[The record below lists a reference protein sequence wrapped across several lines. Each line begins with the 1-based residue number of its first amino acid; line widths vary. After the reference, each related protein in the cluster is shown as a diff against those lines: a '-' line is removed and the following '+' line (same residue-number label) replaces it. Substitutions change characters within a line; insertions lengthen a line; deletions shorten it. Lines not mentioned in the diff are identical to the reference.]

1 MGLKC
6 EFYTASSLPYTR
18 NASRKIFQMLKVV
31 GRVNAIRIF
40 NNEIIE
46 PQEK

>member
-1 MGLKC
+1 VGLKC
-6 EFYTASSLPYTR
+6 EFYTASSLPCTR